1 MKRTKQCY
9 FTSTSKEAGL
19 PIPIFVCQLS
29 SSIVMPLKWLSD
41 KVTYWA
47 VLVTDEWSFKKR
59 LKWKEKEAAAA
70 PLSI

>member
-1 MKRTKQCY
+1 MEQAMLFYLHLEGGR
-9 FTSTSKEAGL
+9 
-19 PIPIFVCQLS
+19 S
-29 SSIVMPLKWLSD
+29 SDSDICVSALKWLSD